1 MTAYGAFVELEEG
14 IDGMIHVSDLS
25 WTRKINHPSE
35 MFKKGD
41 EVEAVGIGIDKGKQR
56 SSLGIKKLA
65 ENPWK
70 TIGEKFKIGEFVSG
84 KVTKNASVGVFVR
97 L

>member
-35 MFKKGD
+35 MFKKAD
-41 EVEAVGIGIDKGKQR
+41 EVEAGRDRHRQSQSTRSVLGLNSSPTIRGK
-56 SSLGIKKLA
+56 
-65 ENPWK
+65 
-70 TIGEKFKIGEFVSG
+70 
-84 KVTKNASVGVFVR
+84 
-97 L
+97 